1 MGLNT
6 PSDFGT
12 GGSTEEERAGFVG
25 VIAGAGDTAGASD
38 TAGAGDTAG
47 VEVTVEVVVEGT
59 GEEEAGKATGGEREA
74 WGLREASGEPGGV
87 KRGCEIRTGKIPWD

>member
-25 VIAGAGDTAGASD
+25 VCVVCVDIFCLCGCNLRGLGDGSRGHLTPSPRSRPGCAR
-38 TAGAGDTAG
+38 TPG
-47 VEVTVEVVVEGT
+47 VN
-59 GEEEAGKATGGEREA
+59 K
-74 WGLREASGEPGGV
+74 
-87 KRGCEIRTGKIPWD
+87 K